1 MEHQSDKAAAQAVHR
16 RVKAVLNT
24 PQRPLYTLAEVT
36 FKAQGIHRDRVSADR
51 HQLSVDKLE
60 GGTGMVAKLVCT
72 MPAGP
77 TLHKH
82 DVEVEVERCVQY
94 RPVAQDGWASA
105 SPDPASKRPA

>member
-82 DVEVEVERCVQY
+82 DVEVEVEHSHNRVRRITPGV
-94 RPVAQDGWASA
+94 RPKRQHSA
-105 SPDPASKRPA
+105 TTFC